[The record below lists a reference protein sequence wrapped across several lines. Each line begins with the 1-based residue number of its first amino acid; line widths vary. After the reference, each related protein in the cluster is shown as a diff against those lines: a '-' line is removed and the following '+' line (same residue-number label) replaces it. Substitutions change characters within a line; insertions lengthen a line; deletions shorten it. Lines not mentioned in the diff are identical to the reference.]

1 MNQLKIILVT
11 FVVLLGAYGFIQ
23 SQDKPEFSN
32 DKIGLDV
39 GDQAPELEFWNP
51 DSSKTYK
58 LSELRGKIVLID
70 FWASWCRPCRME
82 NPNLVEAYNK
92 YKKAK
97 FTNAKGFE
105 IFSVSLDK
113 SRSSWTNAIKQD
125 GLDWQYH
132 VSDLK
137 GWGAKGAKLFQ
148 VRSIPSSFL
157 INEDGIIV
165 AKNLRGQKLHLEL
178 DKSVRKL

>member
-23 SQDKPEFSN
+23 SQGKTGFNDDKV
-32 DKIGLDV
+32 GLKV
-39 GDQAPELEFWNP
+39 GDKAPELEFWNP
-51 DSSKTYK
+51 DSTKTYK
-58 LSELRGKIVLID
+58 LSELRGKMVLID

-82 NPNLVEAYNK
+82 NPNLVQAYDK

-97 FTNAKGFE
+97 FENAKGFE

-113 SRSSWTNAIKQD
+113 SRTSWKRAIEQD
-125 GLDWQYH
+125 GLEWQYH

-137 GWGAKGAKLFQ
+137 GWSAEGAKLFQ
-148 VRSIPSSFL
+148 VRSIPSSYL
-157 INEDGIIV
+157 INAEGIIV

-178 DKSVRKL
+178 DKTVKKL